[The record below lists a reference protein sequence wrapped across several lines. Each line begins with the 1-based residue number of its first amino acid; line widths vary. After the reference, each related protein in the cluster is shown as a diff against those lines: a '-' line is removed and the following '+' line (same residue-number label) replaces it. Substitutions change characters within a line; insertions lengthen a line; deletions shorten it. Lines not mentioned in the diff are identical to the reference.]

1 MGMGGKN
8 SMDVAQAV
16 HEAML
21 EQAGCMRPHERMDH
35 KRPPPMGRTW
45 EGTYADDHVVVQRLT
60 VEELRSEAVL
70 RDNEITDASVE
81 SYLRHGAVLELDKR
95 IRFRENFVAWGT
107 QVRGRRGLVGSSLVH
122 PLQHRTELS
131 SVLHRVY
138 KWKSGLYPGK
148 VSKVPGDI
156 RDELS
161 IATLFVALCDINIR
175 APVEKVIRTTDATPS
190 GFGAT
195 VAPCPP
201 RVL

>member
-1 MGMGGKN
+1 
-8 SMDVAQAV
+8 MDVAQAV

-21 EQAGCMRPHERMDH
+21 EQAGRMRPHERMDH

-107 QVRGRRGLVGSSLVH
+107 QVRGRRGLVGSSLDKRFQIAVLVFQFVCLRAADVGILDRVLGSLVH

-131 SVLHRVY
+131 SVLYRVY

-148 VSKVPGDI
+148 VYKVPGT
-156 RDELS
+156 S
-161 IATLFVALCDINIR
+161 AMSF
-175 APVEKVIRTTDATPS
+175 P
-190 GFGAT
+190 
-195 VAPCPP
+195 
-201 RVL
+201 